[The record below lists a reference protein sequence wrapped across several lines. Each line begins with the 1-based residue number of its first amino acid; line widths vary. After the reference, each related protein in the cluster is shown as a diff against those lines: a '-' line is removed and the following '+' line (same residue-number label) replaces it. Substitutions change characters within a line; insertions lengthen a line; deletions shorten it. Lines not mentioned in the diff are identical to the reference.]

1 MAASQ
6 QQRPRQAPPHN
17 TTEKEQLCLSGSPVE
32 EQENH
37 FQVSLSRFYLS
48 SPWPKQGHMFT
59 SKAMDYKIS
68 LD

>member
-1 MAASQ
+1 MDASQ
-6 QQRPRQAPPHN
+6 QQHPRQGPLHN
-17 TTEKEQLCLSGSPVE
+17 TTEKEYLCLSGSPVE

-48 SPWPKQGHMFT
+48 FPWPKQGHMFT
-59 SKAMDYKIS
+59 SKAMDYEIN